1 MHVNRRIGVWSGVV
15 AIIAAGFI
23 RWETL
28 SAGAQDTTL
37 PAANGPPAETN
48 YRAINSKLKLLGTLV
63 NESTTAT
70 RITASS
76 NEQAHELLADAREAW
91 QNATAARDAGDIDA
105 SEQQVKQ
112 GLETMSAASRMVE
125 DVGRVQREQQQRYQQ
140 LRKRVLSFSEA
151 FQRAVADKPGRSIS
165 DFLNRA
171 EVSGLL
177 KEAESLA
184 HQADYVTA
192 NQRLVKAADAVE
204 LALSLARD
212 KETLVHELK
221 FDSPEDEYAYEIQR
235 NKGYQ
240 QLIDLLKHKRA
251 ESDTKLLYVQKMVV
265 ENERL
270 CEDAEALFKQGDT
283 QAALRELEKGTDK
296 LEMALRAS
304 GMAF

>member
-1 MHVNRRIGVWSGVV
+1 MHVNRKIAVWSGVV
-15 AIIAAGFI
+15 AIVAAGFI

-28 SAGAQDTTL
+28 SAGEQDTTL
-37 PAANGPPAETN
+37 PAANGSVEKN
-48 YRAINSKLKLLGTLV
+48 YRALNSKLILLGKLV

-76 NEQAHELLADAREAW
+76 NEQAHELLANARKAW
-91 QNATAARDAGDIDA
+91 QEATAARDSGDINA
-105 SEQQVKQ
+105 SEQHVKQ
-112 GLETMSAASRMVE
+112 GLATISAASRMVE
-125 DVGRVQREQQQRYQQ
+125 DVGRVQQAQVQRYQQ

-151 FQRAVADKPGRSIS
+151 FQRAVAEKPGQSLS
-165 DFLNRA
+165 GFLDQA
-171 EVSGLL
+171 EVSGLIQ
-177 KEAESLA
+177 EAEALA
-184 HQADYVTA
+184 HKADYVAA

-204 LALSLARD
+204 LALSQARD

-235 NKGYQ
+235 NKGYR

-251 ESDTKLLYVQKMVV
+251 DSDTKLLYVQKMVV

-283 QAALRELEKGTDK
+283 QAALKQLEKGTDK

>member
-1 MHVNRRIGVWSGVV
+1 MHVNRKIAVWSGVV
-15 AIIAAGFI
+15 AIVAAGFI

-28 SAGAQDTTL
+28 SAGEQDTTL
-37 PAANGPPAETN
+37 PAANGSVEKN
-48 YRAINSKLKLLGTLV
+48 YRALNSKLILLGKLV

-76 NEQAHELLADAREAW
+76 NEQAHELLANAREAW
-91 QNATAARDAGDIDA
+91 QEATAARDSGDINA
-105 SEQQVKQ
+105 SEQHVKQ
-112 GLETMSAASRMVE
+112 GLATISAASRMVE
-125 DVGRVQREQQQRYQQ
+125 DVGRVQQAQVQRYQQ

-151 FQRAVADKPGRSIS
+151 FQRAVAEKPGQSFS
-165 DFLNRA
+165 GFLDQA
-171 EVSGLL
+171 EVSGLIQ
-177 KEAESLA
+177 EAEALA
-184 HQADYVTA
+184 HKADYVAA

-204 LALSLARD
+204 LALSQARD

-235 NKGYQ
+235 NKGYR

-251 ESDTKLLYVQKMVV
+251 DSDTKLLYVQKMVV

-283 QAALRELEKGTDK
+283 QAALKQLEKGTDK

>member
-1 MHVNRRIGVWSGVV
+1 MHVNRKIAVWSGVV
-15 AIIAAGFI
+15 AIVAAGFI

-28 SAGAQDTTL
+28 SAGEQDTTL
-37 PAANGPPAETN
+37 PAANGPVEKN
-48 YRAINSKLKLLGTLV
+48 YRALNSKLKLLGKLV

-76 NEQAHELLADAREAW
+76 NEQAHELLAKAREAW
-91 QNATAARDAGDIDA
+91 QAATAARDSGDINA
-105 SEQQVKQ
+105 SEQHVKQ
-112 GLETMSAASRMVE
+112 GLETISAASRMVE
-125 DVGRVQREQQQRYQQ
+125 DVGRVQQAQVQRYQQ

-151 FQRAVADKPGRSIS
+151 FQRAVAEKPGQSVS
-165 DFLNRA
+165 GFLDLA
-171 EVSGLL
+171 EVSGLIQ
-177 KEAESLA
+177 EAEALA
-184 HQADYVTA
+184 HKADYVAA

-204 LALSLARD
+204 LALSQARD

-251 ESDTKLLYVQKMVV
+251 DSDTKLLYVQKMVV

-283 QAALRELEKGTDK
+283 QAALTQLEKGTDK

>member
-1 MHVNRRIGVWSGVV
+1 MHVNRKIAVWSGVV
-15 AIIAAGFI
+15 AIVAAGFI

-28 SAGAQDTTL
+28 SASEQDTTL
-37 PAANGPPAETN
+37 PAAKGQVEKNH
-48 YRAINSKLKLLGTLV
+48 RALNSKLKLLGKMV

-70 RITASS
+70 RITASG
-76 NEQAHELLADAREAW
+76 NEQAHELLANAREAW
-91 QNATAARDAGDIDA
+91 QAATAARDAGDINA
-105 SEQQVKQ
+105 SEQRVKQ
-112 GLETMSAASRMVE
+112 GLETISAASRMVE
-125 DVGRVQREQQQRYQQ
+125 DVGRVQQAQVQRYQQ

-151 FQRAVADKPGRSIS
+151 FQRAVAEKPGQSVS
-165 DFLNRA
+165 GFLDLA
-171 EVSGLL
+171 EVSGLIQ
-177 KEAESLA
+177 EAEALA
-184 HQADYVTA
+184 HKADYVAA
-192 NQRLVKAADAVE
+192 NQRLAKAADAVE
-204 LALSLARD
+204 LALSQARD

-251 ESDTKLLYVQKMVV
+251 DSDTKLLYVQKMVV

-270 CEDAEALFKQGDT
+270 CEDAESLFEQGDT
-283 QAALRELEKGTDK
+283 QAALRQLEKGTDK

>member
-1 MHVNRRIGVWSGVV
+1 MHVNRKIAVWSGVV
-15 AIIAAGFI
+15 AIVAAGFI

-28 SAGAQDTTL
+28 SAGEQDTTL
-37 PAANGPPAETN
+37 PAANGSVEKN
-48 YRAINSKLKLLGTLV
+48 YRALNSKLILLGKLV

-76 NEQAHELLADAREAW
+76 NEQAHELLANAREAW
-91 QNATAARDAGDIDA
+91 QEATAARDSGDINA
-105 SEQQVKQ
+105 SEQHVKQ
-112 GLETMSAASRMVE
+112 GLATISAASRMVE
-125 DVGRVQREQQQRYQQ
+125 DVGRVQQAQVQRYQQ

-151 FQRAVADKPGRSIS
+151 FQRAVAEKPGQSVS
-165 DFLNRA
+165 GFLDQA
-171 EVSGLL
+171 EVSGLIQ
-177 KEAESLA
+177 EAEALA
-184 HQADYVTA
+184 HKADYVAA

-204 LALSLARD
+204 LALSQARD

-251 ESDTKLLYVQKMVV
+251 DSDTKLLYVQKMVV

-283 QAALRELEKGTDK
+283 QAALKQLEKGTDK

>member
-1 MHVNRRIGVWSGVV
+1 MHVNRKIGVWSGVV

-23 RWETL
+23 RWETV
-28 SAGAQDTTL
+28 SAGEQDTTL
-37 PAANGPPAETN
+37 SAANGPVEKN

-63 NESTTAT
+63 NESTAAT
-70 RITASS
+70 RITVSS
-76 NEQAHELLADAREAW
+76 NEQAHELLATAREAW
-91 QNATAARDAGDIDA
+91 QNATAARDAGDLNA

-151 FQRAVADKPGRSIS
+151 FQRAVTEKPGQSVS
-165 DFLNRA
+165 DFLDRA

-184 HQADYVTA
+184 HQADYVAA

-235 NKGYQ
+235 NKGYR
-240 QLIDLLKHKRA
+240 QLIDLLKRKRA
-251 ESDTKLLYVQKMVV
+251 DSDTKLLYVQKMVV

-270 CEDAEALFKQGDT
+270 CEDADALFKQGDT